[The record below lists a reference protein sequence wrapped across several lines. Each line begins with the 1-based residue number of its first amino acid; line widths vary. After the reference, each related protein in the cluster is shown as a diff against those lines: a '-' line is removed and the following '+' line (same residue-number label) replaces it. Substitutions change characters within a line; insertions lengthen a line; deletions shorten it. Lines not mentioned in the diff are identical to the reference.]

1 LLLRHSLLLLLLLLQ
16 LLLLLLLMMLLLL
29 LLGQNLVLLHLGKL
43 LLKHEIVGLWMLLG
57 VLCLRQLL
65 LRWGL
70 CWRRRRRR
78 RCMHW
83 SLRAHIC

>member
-43 LLKHEIVGLWMLLG
+43 LLKHETVGLWMLLG

-65 LRWGL
+65 LWWGL
-70 CWRRRRRR
+70 CWRRRRR

-83 SLRAHIC
+83 SLRAHIR